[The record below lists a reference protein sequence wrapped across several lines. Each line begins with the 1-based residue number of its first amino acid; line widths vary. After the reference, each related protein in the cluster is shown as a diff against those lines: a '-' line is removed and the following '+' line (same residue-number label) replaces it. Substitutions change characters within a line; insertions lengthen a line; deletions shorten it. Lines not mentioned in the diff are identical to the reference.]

1 MRPFLCCTVV
11 SCCLFLFGTLPC
23 PGQTPETTTQPAAS
37 AKTPDCVYVGT
48 PHDVVDKMLQMAK
61 IAKNDLVYDPGCGDG
76 RIVVAAAKRY
86 GCRGVGYE
94 IDPNLAA
101 EARRLAKKQHVEDRI
116 KIVEQDIFT
125 VDYSQATVVQMYLL
139 PEMIVKLLPQLE
151 KLAPG
156 SRIVAHDY
164 PIRGM
169 KPDDT
174 LTLNSREDGVKHMLY
189 LYTLPLQKSP

>member
-1 MRPFLCCTVV
+1 MRPFLRCTVF
-11 SCCLFLFGTLPC
+11 SCCLLIFEISLC
-23 PGQTPETTTQPAAS
+23 PGQAPETATHPAAS

-48 PHDVVDKMLQMAK
+48 PHDVVDKMLQMAQVT
-61 IAKNDLVYDPGCGDG
+61 KNDLVYDPGCGDG

-86 GCRGVGYE
+86 GCRGVGFE

-101 EARRLAKKQHVEDRI
+101 QARSLVKRQRVEDRV

-125 VDYSQATVVQMYLL
+125 VDYSQATVIQMYLL
-139 PEMIVKLLPQLE
+139 PEMIVKLLPRLE
-151 KLAPG
+151 KLNPG

-169 KPDDT
+169 IPNDT
-174 LTLNSREDGVKHMLY
+174 LTLNSREDGVKHTLY
-189 LYTLPLQKSP
+189 LYTVPLQKSP